1 MATFLRAGGRGG
13 GGGGR
18 WGRVRCP
25 SRSEFFEK
33 LSEVN

>member
-1 MATFLRAGGRGG
+1 MATFLRAGGRA

>member
-1 MATFLRAGGRGG
+1 MATFLRAG